1 MKIPLKYYKWVRN
14 VFIVTMIS
22 APFAGYY
29 YVQSK
34 MKNMEKG
41 ITDDI
46 KRIQAKGKT
55 FHDIPRKE

>member
-1 MKIPLKYYKWVRN
+1 MKNRN
-14 VFIVTMIS
+14 YFKIMRNLGICSFVVSPIL
-22 APFAGYY
+22 GWL
-29 YVQSK
+29 YVEAK

>member
-1 MKIPLKYYKWVRN
+1 
-14 VFIVTMIS
+14 
-22 APFAGYY
+22 
-29 YVQSK
+29 

-55 FHDIPRKE
+55 FHDIPRKEWFVYILCQIIISVCEELLTLDIKFLDMP